1 MLNTSVYI
9 YIYIH
14 IHRESEMHMYL
25 CVYIYIYMYFIIEP
39 GDPISGSGPDGRA
52 GRAAARSGSS
62 MIN

>member
-1 MLNTSVYI
+1 MYI
-9 YIYIH
+9 YIYIERARC
-14 IHRESEMHMYL
+14 ICIY
-25 CVYIYIYMYFIIEP
+25 VYIYIYIYMYFIIEP